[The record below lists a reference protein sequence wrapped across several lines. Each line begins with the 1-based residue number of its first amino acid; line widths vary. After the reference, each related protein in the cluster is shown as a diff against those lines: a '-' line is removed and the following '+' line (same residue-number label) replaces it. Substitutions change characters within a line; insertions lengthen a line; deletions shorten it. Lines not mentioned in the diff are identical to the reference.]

1 MLPSLPG
8 SLQQYLVNL
17 QQVDTGMTNVT
28 QELSSGLRVSSV
40 ADDPS
45 AVPGI
50 MQAQSQ
56 IDHLNQTK
64 TNLTTLQPELQ
75 SGDAAL
81 QQAMQNVESAIS
93 IASQAS
99 SPMATASSRAA
110 LATQVQ
116 GILQNLVQISNTT
129 VQGNYIFSGDLVQQ
143 PLYQLDPT
151 QPTGVKQLATAQSTR
166 VVTDANGVQVWLSK
180 TASEIFDDRNPDT
193 TPASDNVF
201 AAVNSLLTALQ
212 SPNPATAVNGA
223 LASISNLKAADS
235 HLNQEL
241 GYYGIGEARVND
253 ALTQIGNTLTS
264 VESNLSTLRDANVA
278 SAAVELNQL
287 TVQQQAAL
295 SARAKMGS
303 LDLFQFLG

>member
-1 MLPSLPG
+1 MLPSVPG
-8 SLQQYLVNL
+8 PTQQYLADLERIDL
-17 QQVDTGMTNVT
+17 QMTDVT
-28 QELSSGLRVSSV
+28 RQLSTGLRVSSV
-40 ADDPS
+40 SDDPAS
-45 AVPGI
+45 VPAI

-56 IDHLNQTK
+56 IDQLNQSK
-64 TNLTTLQPELQ
+64 TNLTNLQPELQ

-81 QQAMQNVESAIS
+81 QQAMKGVESAIS

-99 SPMATASSRAA
+99 SPLATPSSRSA
-110 LATQVQ
+110 LALQVQ

-129 VQGNYIFSGDLVQQ
+129 VQGNYIFSGDLAQQ
-143 PLYQLDPT
+143 PLYALDAT

-166 VVTDANGVQVWLSK
+166 VVTDANGTPVWLSK
-180 TASEIFDDRNPDT
+180 TASEIFDARNPDT

-212 SPNPATAVNGA
+212 SSDPATAVNGA
-223 LASISNLKAADS
+223 LASISNLKAADD

-253 ALTQIGNTLTS
+253 ALTQADNTLTNVQTTMS
-264 VESNLSTLRDANVA
+264 KLRDADIA

-295 SARAKMGS
+295 SARAKISG
-303 LDLFQFLG
+303 LNLFEFLG